1 MNEPTMRATAEAL
14 GLTTAKTDDLT
25 SVIAFLNS
33 KGINT
38 NPPAGPAPAGPAP
51 AGSTPVGVVISQ
63 AVKDAIKKA
72 SDNIKDAQS
81 AGTMNNLDASKMG
94 MRPKFF
100 DPSLSQYK
108 EGMYLYFGDDC
119 PVKEVPVGTQG
130 NSAIVVTVAAGM
142 TPDRLEKPFNV
153 YVTTLRK
160 TIRVTDADGE
170 PHLDNNKNQVE
181 VTGAGNAIWDACNAC
196 SDEGEVLNY
205 MRGKRVK
212 VSKIL
217 KEFGPSKFVDG
228 VPTAH
233 KLTSLPL
240 LVEA

>member
-1 MNEPTMRATAEAL
+1 MNAEAMRATALAL
-14 GLTTAKTDDLT
+14 GLTTAKTDDLAN
-25 SVIAFLNS
+25 VIAFLNS

-38 NPPAGPAPAGPAP
+38 NPPAGPSPAG
-51 AGSTPVGVVISQ
+51 GSTGGPTPVGVIISQ

-81 AGTMNNLDASKMG
+81 AGTMSNLDASKMG

-108 EGMYLYFGDDC
+108 KDMYLYFGDDC

-142 TPDRLEKPFNV
+142 APDQLDKPFNV

-160 TIRVTDADGE
+160 TIRVTEADGE
-170 PHLDNNKNQVE
+170 PHLDTNKNQVE
-181 VTGAGNAIWDACNAC
+181 ITGKGNAIWEAC
-196 SDEGEVLNY
+196 SACQDEGEVLNY

-212 VSKIL
+212 VKDIL

-233 KLTSLPL
+233 RLTSLPL
-240 LVEA
+240 FVEA